1 MRRAAIHRRG
11 GGILVER
18 VCSTQDS
25 VPYRAKCSHST
36 VRRAGRREGEGYSG
50 VWELTGDGTR
60 AVAKVTTDSIPR
72 LS

>member
-1 MRRAAIHRRG
+1 MWRGPAIHPSRRDPTSSREG
-11 GGILVER
+11 LLYPG
-18 VCSTQDS
+18 
-25 VPYRAKCSHST
+25 AKCSHST
-36 VRRAGRREGEGYSG
+36 VKRAGRKEGEGYSD